1 MRGVKW
7 FRIASQAQL
16 RGITLNTTIARIKDS
31 RISISGLPER
41 QAIEHQAINA
51 SSYGVQSG
59 SVYLFVYYVTRMA
72 LDPAFYFF
80 VNPASIMYADYQ

>member
-1 MRGVKW
+1 MALDRFSGAAARDHVEYHN
-7 FRIASQAQL
+7 R
-16 RGITLNTTIARIKDS
+16 ARIKDS

-41 QAIEHQAINA
+41 QAIEHQAINV

-72 LDPAFYFF
+72 LDPAFHFF
-80 VNPASIMYADYQ
+80 VNPARIMYADYQ

>member
-1 MRGVKW
+1 MVPDRFSGAAV
-7 FRIASQAQL
+7 RDYVEYHN
-16 RGITLNTTIARIKDS
+16 RARMKDS